1 MLDKSSPKPLYLQLE
16 EILRTSIN
24 NGEWAPNH
32 AIPSEIELS
41 RLYDV
46 SRMTTRSVVTQLVN
60 EGLLYRVQG
69 KGTFIAEPK
78 ITTQSPAYM
87 GVREQLE
94 RMGYQIATKLVD
106 FKVTNADIRLSGILD
121 VGAGETLY
129 YIRRVRFA
137 DGKHISL
144 HSSYIPVSLAPGLTD
159 ENLESEQ
166 LCVILERQYGLEPAS
181 VSETLESVLAN
192 DTEAE
197 LLKIDRRFPLLMLED
212 VNKTASGRIFEYS
225 KVLFR
230 GDKVKLRFEY
240 NNRVG

>member
-16 EILRTSIN
+16 EILRTSIH
-24 NGEWAPNH
+24 NGEWEPNH

-69 KGTFIAEPK
+69 KGTFVAEPK
-78 ITTQSPAYM
+78 ITTQSLAYM

-94 RMGYQIATKLVD
+94 RMGYQIETKLVD
-106 FKVTNADIRLSGILD
+106 FSETKADARVSDILE
-121 VGAGETLY
+121 VSAGDALY

-144 HSSYIPVSLAPGLTD
+144 HTSYIPQSLAPGLTD

-166 LCVILERQYGLEPAS
+166 LCVILKRQFGLDPAS

-192 DTEAE
+192 DKEAD

-212 VNKTASGRIFEYS
+212 VNKTASGKIFEYS

-230 GDKVKLRFEY
+230 GDKIKLRFEY
-240 NNRVG
+240 DNNS

>member
-1 MLDKSSPKPLYLQLE
+1 LE
-16 EILRTSIN
+16 EILRTSIH
-24 NGEWAPNH
+24 NGEWEPNH

-69 KGTFIAEPK
+69 KGTFVAEPK
-78 ITTQSPAYM
+78 ITTQSLAYM

-94 RMGYQIATKLVD
+94 RMGYQIETKLVD
-106 FKVTNADIRLSGILD
+106 FSETKADARVSDILE
-121 VGAGETLY
+121 VSAGDALY

-144 HSSYIPVSLAPGLTD
+144 HTSYIPQSLAPGLTD

-166 LCVILERQYGLEPAS
+166 LCVILKRQFGLDPAS

-192 DTEAE
+192 DKEAD

-212 VNKTASGRIFEYS
+212 VNKTASGKIFEYS

-230 GDKVKLRFEY
+230 GDKIKLRFEY
-240 NNRVG
+240 DNNS

>member
-1 MLDKSSPKPLYLQLE
+1 LLDKSSPKPLYLQLE
-16 EILRTSIN
+16 EILRTSIH
-24 NGEWAPNH
+24 NGEWEPNH

-69 KGTFIAEPK
+69 KGTFVAEPK
-78 ITTQSPAYM
+78 ITTQSLAYM

-94 RMGYQIATKLVD
+94 RMGYQIETKLVD
-106 FKVTNADIRLSGILD
+106 FSETKADARVSDILE
-121 VGAGETLY
+121 VSAGDALY

-144 HSSYIPVSLAPGLTD
+144 HTSYIPQSLAPGLTD

-166 LCVILERQYGLEPAS
+166 LCVILKRQFGLDPAS

-192 DTEAE
+192 DKEAD

-212 VNKTASGRIFEYS
+212 VNKTASGKIFEYS

-230 GDKVKLRFEY
+230 GDKIKLRFEY
-240 NNRVG
+240 DNNS